1 MQRWAATS
9 WRRRGWITW
18 AGRCAAAWRRGTRR
32 CRRAIRLLHDFNIS
46 TPCGSFSFGAGLI
59 NNLQGMLDPA
69 GLIRGLQNTATSLIG
84 AAISQLPMVSLCYA
98 APTMCDMVK
107 YLQDLVNEILQ
118 AKGLSCAQA
127 ETLLVG
133 VGARLS
139 GARTSR
145 CISAQQRAGMTLI
158 QAEEAC
164 VGGTT
169 VGIIDPATG
178 NQVAAGDSASM
189 IGGSLERVNAPQD
202 ILDFAQEVLGEIE
215 LKPGASPEEPLDVD
229 ITAPA
234 KRLHDVY
241 KTERDQL
248 TAKIEDAVNIVGAG
262 NVLTAAKYRDVS
274 LPGMVMPN
282 GVLQGMYDIRQVD
295 PVAYQNYL
303 GKMSGTFTML
313 KLSWRVSELEDLLEE
328 GMLDNTQLSE
338 AEADIIKARL
348 ERLSRERDRLIR
360 EKELAERHA
369 LPILQAV
376 LQDIRQREG
385 AAAGMAIASGVD
397 AAMVVEPVRS
407 AKLDGIRLLG
417 GAAMRNADIRQR
429 ALWPSLW
436 ACVAVLFFPALAL
449 GADLGGIPDVDPGGV
464 GLSVLR
470 PGDAIGL
477 AAVEFAAVAAD
488 HHSKQC
494 RLAGVQAH
502 DHGPTATSGRGG
514 GLRR

>member
-1 MQRWAATS
+1 MNRRWLVLVVIAGLVLSGPQAVRADLFEEALGAMGAAKLDAA
-9 WRRRGWITW
+9 RLDNVGRALRGGLA
-18 AGRCAAAWRRGTRR
+18 AGYPTLPPGSP
-32 CRRAIRLLHDFNIS
+32 LLHDFNVS
-46 TPCGSFSFGAGLI
+46 TPCGSFSFGTGLI
-59 NNLQGMLDPA
+59 NNLAGMLDPTA
-69 GLIRGLQNTATSLIG
+69 LIRGLQSTATNLIG
-84 AAISQLPMVSLCYA
+84 AAISQLADGKPVLCGADDVRHGEVFAGTGERDSAIQGAVVRAGGNAAWSVSA
-98 APTMCDMVK
+98 
-107 YLQDLVNEILQ
+107 
-118 AKGLSCAQA
+118 G
-127 ETLLVG
+127 
-133 VGARLS
+133 RLS

-248 TAKIEDAVNIVGAG
+248 TAKMEDAVSIVGAG

-282 GVLQGMYDIRQVD
+282 GVLQGMYDIKQVD
-295 PVAYQNYL
+295 PVAYQDFL
-303 GKMSGTFTML
+303 GKLSGTFAML
-313 KLSWRVSELEDLLEE
+313 KLSWQVSELEDLLEE
-328 GMLDNTQLSE
+328 GMLDNTELSE

-348 ERLSRERDRLIR
+348 KRLSRERDRLIR

-376 LQDIRQREG
+376 LQDIRRREG
-385 AAAGMAIASGVD
+385 AAADMAIASGVD
-397 AAMVVEPVRS
+397 AVTVANQF
-407 AKLDGIRLLG
+407 
-417 GAAMRNADIRQR
+417 GAQNSM
-429 ALWPSLW
+429 
-436 ACVAVLFFPALAL
+436 
-449 GADLGGIPDVDPGGV
+449 GYGY
-464 GLSVLR
+464 
-470 PGDAIGL
+470 
-477 AAVEFAAVAAD
+477 
-488 HHSKQC
+488 
-494 RLAGVQAH
+494 
-502 DHGPTATSGRGG
+502 
-514 GLRR
+514 